1 MSAMKELNNM
11 KSIKYYKH
19 AHDFIVCLNKFYDE
33 HQNIIDEC
41 VLNDEY
47 DLMTDILGNLMY
59 DDYDSW
65 YIHFK
70 NNKYKK
76 DIIYK
81 ANKAYWKKL
90 SKLYKKIRRLHSA
103 LKHRQ

>member
-1 MSAMKELNNM
+1 M
-11 KSIKYYKH
+11 KSIKLFKY
-19 AHDFIVCLNKFYDE
+19 AREFIICLNKFYDE

-47 DLMTDILGNLMY
+47 DLMTDILDNLMY
-59 DDYDSW
+59 HNNDSW
-65 YIHFK
+65 YIEFK
-70 NNKYKK
+70 DNKYKK

-81 ANKAYWKKL
+81 VNKEYWKKL
-90 SKLYKKIRRLHSA
+90 SRLYKKISRLHSA